1 MIRTVT
7 NKSGEFIVINTSLE
21 VKDQGGIVR
30 IPMYVQID
38 VTTLD
43 QDTYSKVFKGANST
57 FNRVVTVNLSKPVKN
72 EKSWWKKIFNK

>member
-21 VKDQGGIVR
+21 VKNKDGIIRV
-30 IPMYVQID
+30 PLFVQID

-43 QDTYSKVFKGANST
+43 QNTYSKVFKGANSS
-57 FNRVVTVNLSKPVKN
+57 FNRTVAFNLSKPVKD
-72 EKSWWKKIFNK
+72 ERPWWKKLFNK

>member
-7 NKSGEFIVINTSLE
+7 NKSGEFIVINTFLE

-30 IPMYVQID
+30 LPMYVQID

-43 QDTYSKVFKGANST
+43 QNAYSKAFKGANST
-57 FNRVVTVNLSKPVKN
+57 LNRIVTVNLSKPVKN
-72 EKSWWKKIFNK
+72 EKSWWKRVFNK

>member
-21 VKDQGGIVR
+21 VKENGVASR
-30 IPMYVQID
+30 VSMYVQID

-43 QDTYSKVFKGANST
+43 QEAYNKVFKGVNGL
-57 FNRVVTVNLSKPVKN
+57 FNRTITLNLSKPIKD
-72 EKSWWKKIFNK
+72 ERSWWKKLFNK

>member
-7 NKSGEFIVINTSLE
+7 NKSGEFIVINTFLE

-30 IPMYVQID
+30 LPMYVQID